1 MGKIFYIIGKSSTGK
16 DTIYRELIGKEELG
30 LKPFVIYTT
39 RPIRAG
45 EKEGKEYYF
54 TDEAGLDRIRKEGRL
69 IELRSYNTVH
79 GIWNYF
85 TADNEHVDLE
95 HESYLM
101 LGVLASYVGVR
112 DYYGAEK
119 VVPIYIEVEDG
130 IRLERALGRERMQ
143 EKPKYAEL
151 CRRFLAD
158 TEDFSEEK
166 IEKAG
171 IERRFVND
179 ELAATVEEITAY
191 IKETR

>member
-16 DTIYRELIGKEELG
+16 DTIYRKLIEREALG

-45 EKEGKEYYF
+45 EQEGKEYYF
-54 TDEAGLDRIRKEGRL
+54 TDEAGLKRIREEGRL

-79 GIWNYF
+79 GVWNYF
-85 TADNEHVDLE
+85 TADNEHVDLDR
-95 HESYLM
+95 ESYLM
-101 LGVLASYVGVR
+101 LGVLESYVGVR
-112 DYYGAEK
+112 NYYGAEK
-119 VVPIYIEVEDG
+119 VIPIYIEVEDG
-130 IRLERALGRERMQ
+130 IRLERALGREQMQ

-166 IEKAG
+166 IRDAG
-171 IERRFVND
+171 IERRFIND
-179 ELAATVEEITAY
+179 ELDATVEEIAAY
-191 IKETR
+191 IASQR